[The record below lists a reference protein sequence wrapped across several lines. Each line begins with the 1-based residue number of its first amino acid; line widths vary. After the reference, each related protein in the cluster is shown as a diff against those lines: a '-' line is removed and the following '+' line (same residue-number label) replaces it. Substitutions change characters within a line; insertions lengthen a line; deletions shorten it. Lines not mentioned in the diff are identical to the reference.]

1 MVSDDGNKNKPR
13 NLFHRRVV
21 KSYHKRQQIQ
31 QRMNTTTT
39 TTSSG
44 VREDGDF
51 VTEKR
56 FRLRENEPID
66 KSSSNNSIITT
77 TVESSSSNTVV
88 EVLTESK
95 ELKYGFISMI
105 GRRRVMEDAIKVG
118 VRVRVMDNNEF
129 MFFGVYDGH
138 GGSRVSLACRERL
151 HYIIEEE
158 LLELNRKSN
167 DNDNNRK
174 DWEKVMMTSFSR
186 MDEEVRGVGYEEEDM
201 GRTVGSSAMVVMVGK
216 EVVVVANCGD
226 CRTILCNRGVTLP
239 LSHDHKADRPDEKKR
254 VEAAGGKILN
264 WKGSRVQGV
273 LATSRSIGSHGFK
286 SWKQPPTEMLGDH
299 CLKPFLI
306 PEPEVTVYK
315 RNEWDEFLVIA
326 TNGLWDV
333 VSNEVACEV
342 VRKCL
347 DGQIQRR
354 FPERDSAADAAAL
367 LTELAI
373 AKGSKDNISV
383 IVVELDKIS
392 DIKV

>member
-13 NLFHRRVV
+13 NLFHRRVL

-31 QRMNTTTT
+31 QRMNTST

-44 VREDGDF
+44 EDGAAAAAYREDGDS

-56 FRLRENEPID
+56 FRVRENEPID

-77 TVESSSSNTVV
+77 TVESSSSSNNTNTTTVV

-118 VRVRVMDNNEF
+118 VRVRVRVMDNNEF

-158 LLELNRKSN
+158 LLELNRM
-167 DNDNNRK
+167 

-186 MDEEVRGVGYEEEDM
+186 MDEEVRGVGYEEDM

-226 CRTILCNRGVTLP
+226 CRTMLCNRGVTVP

-273 LATSRSIGSHGFK
+273 LATSRSIG
-286 SWKQPPTEMLGDH
+286 DH

-315 RNEWDEFLVIA
+315 RNEWDEFLVIG

>member
-1 MVSDDGNKNKPR
+1 MVSDDGKKNKPR
-13 NLFHRRVV
+13 NLFHRRVL

-39 TTSSG
+39 TSSG
-44 VREDGDF
+44 EDDF

-56 FRLRENEPID
+56 FCLRENEPID

-77 TVESSSSNTVV
+77 TVESSSNTNTVV
-88 EVLTESK
+88 FSTESK

-118 VRVRVMDNNEF
+118 VRVRVRVMDNNEF

-158 LLELNRKSN
+158 LLELNRKEN
-167 DNDNNRK
+167 DNDNNRM

-186 MDEEVRGVGYEEEDM
+186 MDEEVRGVGYEEDM

-216 EVVVVANCGD
+216 QVVVVANCGD
-226 CRTILCNRGVTLP
+226 CRTILCNRGVTIP

-273 LATSRSIGSHGFK
+273 LATSRSIG
-286 SWKQPPTEMLGDH
+286 DH
-299 CLKPFLI
+299 CLKPFVI

>member
-31 QRMNTTTT
+31 QRMNTST

-44 VREDGDF
+44 EDGAAAAAYREDGDS

-56 FRLRENEPID
+56 FRVRENEPID

-77 TVESSSSNTVV
+77 TVESSSSSSSNNTNTTTVV

-118 VRVRVMDNNEF
+118 VRVRVRVMDNNEF

-158 LLELNRKSN
+158 LLELNRM
-167 DNDNNRK
+167 

-186 MDEEVRGVGYEEEDM
+186 MDEEVRGVGYEEDM

-226 CRTILCNRGVTLP
+226 CRTMLCNRGVTVP
-239 LSHDHKADRPDEKKR
+239 LSHDHK
-254 VEAAGGKILN
+254 VTYNYYSNIFIFVHLFKIQL
-264 WKGSRVQGV
+264 
-273 LATSRSIGSHGFK
+273 
-286 SWKQPPTEMLGDH
+286 
-299 CLKPFLI
+299 
-306 PEPEVTVYK
+306 K
-315 RNEWDEFLVIA
+315 RNEE
-326 TNGLWDV
+326 GL
-333 VSNEVACEV
+333 
-342 VRKCL
+342 
-347 DGQIQRR
+347 Q
-354 FPERDSAADAAAL
+354 
-367 LTELAI
+367 
-373 AKGSKDNISV
+373 
-383 IVVELDKIS
+383 
-392 DIKV
+392 

>member
-31 QRMNTTTT
+31 QRMNTST

-44 VREDGDF
+44 EDGAAAAAYREDGDS

-56 FRLRENEPID
+56 FRVRENEPID

-77 TVESSSSNTVV
+77 TVESSSSSSSNNTNTTTVV

-118 VRVRVMDNNEF
+118 VRVRVRVMDNNEF

-158 LLELNRKSN
+158 LLELNRM
-167 DNDNNRK
+167 

-186 MDEEVRGVGYEEEDM
+186 MDEEVRGVGYEEDM

-226 CRTILCNRGVTLP
+226 CRTMLCNRGVTVP

-273 LATSRSIGSHGFK
+273 LATSRSIG
-286 SWKQPPTEMLGDH
+286 DH

-315 RNEWDEFLVIA
+315 RNEWDEFLVIG

>member
-13 NLFHRRVV
+13 NLFHRRVL

-31 QRMNTTTT
+31 QRMNTST

-44 VREDGDF
+44 EDGAAAAAYREDGDS

-56 FRLRENEPID
+56 FRVRENEPID
-66 KSSSNNSIITT
+66 KI
-77 TVESSSSNTVV
+77 
-88 EVLTESK
+88 LTESK

-118 VRVRVMDNNEF
+118 VRVRVRVMDNNEF

-158 LLELNRKSN
+158 LLELNRM
-167 DNDNNRK
+167 

-186 MDEEVRGVGYEEEDM
+186 MDEEVRGVGYEEDM

-226 CRTILCNRGVTLP
+226 CRTMLCNRGVTVP

-273 LATSRSIGSHGFK
+273 LATSRSIG
-286 SWKQPPTEMLGDH
+286 DH

-315 RNEWDEFLVIA
+315 RNEWDEFLVIG